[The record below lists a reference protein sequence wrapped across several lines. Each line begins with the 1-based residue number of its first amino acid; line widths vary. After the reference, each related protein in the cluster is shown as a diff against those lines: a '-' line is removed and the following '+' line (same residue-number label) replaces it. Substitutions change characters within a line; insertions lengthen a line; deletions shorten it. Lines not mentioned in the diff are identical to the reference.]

1 MKFDV
6 VLRGPPVPAQAVII
20 TDPELAQQVLSRES
34 GLEKTHNR
42 YKSPVD
48 LVRPVSEHALASIW
62 Q

>member
-1 MKFDV
+1 M
-6 VLRGPPVPAQAVII
+6 LRGAPVPAQAVII
-20 TDPELAQQVLSRES
+20 TDPELAHQVLSRES